1 MSEDKK
7 SYFNRD
13 SAVSDDGNFS
23 AEGTGENTINAENS
37 LRPYELSIHLP
48 SNDPI
53 VVLFGPPE
61 VGKTVALLRLTA
73 YLQKHG
79 FAFPISNATPNEG
92 SFQIAKQNF
101 QEVMNRLDSG
111 KPPRT
116 REIDFLLLEARHR
129 SKLNFHILEASG
141 EHFFDRTEPQK
152 QTYPR
157 YMSQI
162 FKAPT
167 KKVYVIFFEENM
179 FGSSDL
185 RKFYANRLSHL
196 INAHVDIKRDKIIV
210 LYNKINNNLHRFQSG
225 KTALDEIYKE
235 VFQHSDYIQFSN
247 SIMANGGKLKHVP
260 LVPFYSGD
268 FYEDAW
274 SMSEDHYPQ
283 KLYDAINR
291 SLRKRFF

>member
-1 MSEDKK
+1 
-7 SYFNRD
+7 
-13 SAVSDDGNFS
+13 
-23 AEGTGENTINAENS
+23 
-37 LRPYELSIHLP
+37 
-48 SNDPI
+48 
-53 VVLFGPPE
+53 
-61 VGKTVALLRLTA
+61 
-73 YLQKHG
+73 
-79 FAFPISNATPNEG
+79 
-92 SFQIAKQNF
+92 
-101 QEVMNRLDSG
+101 
-111 KPPRT
+111 
-116 REIDFLLLEARHR
+116 
-129 SKLNFHILEASG
+129 
-141 EHFFDRTEPQK
+141 
-152 QTYPR
+152 

-210 LYNKINNNLHRFQSG
+210 LYNKINDNLHRFQSG

-247 SIMANGGKLKHVP
+247 AIMANGGKLKHVP

-291 SLRKRFF
+291 SLRRRFF